1 MEIGSEIWYI
11 TGRIFKM
18 GLMKRRTF
26 IRNSVAGAA
35 FLSAFPYEALA
46 LEKKLYPH
54 DRVQLGSTGIEMSRM
69 AMGTGTN
76 GYGGSSDQT
85 RRLGIKGV
93 ADLLRAAY
101 DDGINFWETADQYG
115 SHPHVGSA
123 LSKVDRES
131 VVILTKTN
139 SQTYEDV
146 KKDLD
151 RFRKE
156 LGTDYMDII
165 LLHAVTD
172 PQWNQNM
179 KGAMEALAEAK
190 EAGIIRAHGLSC
202 HSIGAL
208 QTAADEP
215 WVDVDLARFNPGGA
229 RMDADVPTVR
239 KVLTRMK
246 ANGKAI
252 IAMKVYGCGQ
262 LLDMKDECLQFQT
275 GEGLADAFTLGM
287 ESIEQLKDIQQRL
300 PEASVR
306 A

>member
-1 MEIGSEIWYI
+1 M
-11 TGRIFKM
+11 
-18 GLMKRRTF
+18 
-26 IRNSVAGAA
+26 AGAA

-54 DRVQLGSTGIEMSRM
+54 DRIKLGNTGIEMSRM
-69 AMGTGTN
+69 AMGTGTH
-76 GYGGSSDQT
+76 GFGGASNQT
-85 RRLGIKGV
+85 RQMGIKGV
-93 ADLLRAAY
+93 SDMLRAAY

-115 SHPHVGSA
+115 SHPHVGTA
-123 LSKVDRES
+123 LKKVEREK
-131 VVILTKTN
+131 VVILTKSN
-139 SQTYEDV
+139 SSSYEAM

-151 RFRKE
+151 RFRQE
-156 LGTDYMDII
+156 LGTDYLDIV

-172 PQWNQNM
+172 PQWNQKM
-179 KGAMEALAEAK
+179 TGAMEALSEAK
-190 EAGIIRAHGLSC
+190 EQGIVRAHGVSC

-208 QTAADEP
+208 EAAADEP
-215 WVDVDLARFNPGGA
+215 WVEVDLARYNPGGA

-246 ANGKAI
+246 RNGKAI
-252 IAMKVYGCGQ
+252 IAMKVYGCGE

-275 GEGLADAFTLGM
+275 GEGLAHAFTMGF
-287 ESIEQLKDIQQRL
+287 ESIEQLKDIQKRL

>member
-1 MEIGSEIWYI
+1 
-11 TGRIFKM
+11 
-18 GLMKRRTF
+18 MKRRTF
-26 IRNSVAGAA
+26 IRNTLAGSAL
-35 FLSAFPYEALA
+35 LSAFPYEALA
-46 LEKKLYPH
+46 LEQKLYPH
-54 DRVQLGSTGIEMSRM
+54 DRVKLGNTGIEMSRM

-85 RRLGIKGV
+85 RRLGIKGLS
-93 ADLLRAAY
+93 DMLRAGF
-101 DDGINFWETADQYG
+101 DEGINFWETADQYG
-115 SHPHVGSA
+115 SHPHVGEA
-123 LSKVDRES
+123 LKKVKREE
-131 VVILTKTN
+131 VVLLTKTN
-139 SQTYEDV
+139 SRTYEDV

-165 LLHAVTD
+165 LLHAVTE
-172 PQWNQNM
+172 PQWNQDF

-190 EAGIIRAHGLSC
+190 EEGIIRAHGVSC
-202 HSIGAL
+202 HSIAAL
-208 QTAADEP
+208 EAAADEP

-229 RMDADVPTVR
+229 RMDADVPTVQ

-262 LLDMKDECLQFQT
+262 LLDRKDECLQFQT
-275 GEGLADAFTLGM
+275 GTGIADAFTLGM
-287 ESIEQLKDIQQRL
+287 ESIEHLKDIQKRL

>member
-1 MEIGSEIWYI
+1 
-11 TGRIFKM
+11 
-18 GLMKRRTF
+18 MKRRTF
-26 IRNSVAGAA
+26 IRNTVAGSV

-54 DRVQLGSTGIEMSRM
+54 DRVKLGNTGIEMSRM

-76 GYGGSSDQT
+76 GYAGASNQT
-85 RRLGIKGV
+85 RQLGIKGV
-93 ADLLRAAY
+93 SDLLIAGF
-101 DDGINFWETADQYG
+101 DEGINFWDTADQYG
-115 SHPHVGSA
+115 SHPHVAAA
-123 LSKVDRES
+123 LKKVDRDKI
-131 VVILTKTN
+131 VILTKSN
-139 SQTYEDV
+139 STTYKDM

-151 RFRKE
+151 RFRLE

-172 PQWNQNM
+172 PDWNQNL

-190 EAGIIRAHGLSC
+190 EDGILRAHGVSC

-208 QTAADEP
+208 ETAADEP

-229 RMDADVPTVR
+229 RMDADVPTVQ

-246 ANGKAI
+246 KNGKAI

-262 LLDMKDECLQFQT
+262 LLDKKDECLQFQT
-275 GEGLADAFTLGM
+275 GTGIADAFTLGL
-287 ESIEQLKDIQQRL
+287 ENFEQLKDIQKRL
-300 PEASVR
+300 PEASIR

>member
-1 MEIGSEIWYI
+1 
-11 TGRIFKM
+11 
-18 GLMKRRTF
+18 
-26 IRNSVAGAA
+26 VAGAA

-54 DRVQLGSTGIEMSRM
+54 DRVKLGKTGIEMSRM
-69 AMGTGTN
+69 AMGTGTH
-76 GYGGSSDQT
+76 GFGGASNQT
-85 RRLGIKGV
+85 RQMGIKGV
-93 ADLLRAAY
+93 SDMLRAAY

-115 SHPHVGSA
+115 SHPHVGTA
-123 LSKVDRES
+123 LKKVEREK
-131 VVILTKTN
+131 VVILTKSN
-139 SQTYEDV
+139 SNSYEAM

-151 RFRKE
+151 RFRQE
-156 LGTDYMDII
+156 LGTDYLDIV

-179 KGAMEALAEAK
+179 TGAMEALSEAK
-190 EAGIIRAHGLSC
+190 EKGLIRAHGVSC

-208 QTAADEP
+208 EAAADEP
-215 WVDVDLARFNPGGA
+215 WVEVDLARYNPGGA

-246 ANGKAI
+246 NNGKAI

-275 GEGLADAFTLGM
+275 GEGLADAFTMGF
-287 ESIEQLKDIQQRL
+287 ESIEQLRDIQKRL
-300 PEASVR
+300 PESSVR
-306 A
+306 V

>member
-1 MEIGSEIWYI
+1 
-11 TGRIFKM
+11 
-18 GLMKRRTF
+18 MKRRTF
-26 IRNSVAGAA
+26 IRTTVAGSVV
-35 FLSAFPYEALA
+35 LSAFPYQALA
-46 LEKKLYPH
+46 VQNRLYPH
-54 DRVQLGSTGIEMSRM
+54 DRVKLGNTGIEMSRM

-93 ADLLRAAY
+93 SDMLRAGF
-101 DDGINFWETADQYG
+101 DEGINFWETADQYG
-115 SHPHVGSA
+115 SHPHVAAA
-123 LSKVDRES
+123 LKKVEREK
-131 VVILTKTN
+131 VVILTKSN
-139 SQTYEDV
+139 STTYKDM

-151 RFRKE
+151 RFRIE

-172 PQWNQNM
+172 PDWNQKLN
-179 KGAMEALAEAK
+179 GAMEALAEAK
-190 EAGIIRAHGLSC
+190 EEGILRAHGVSC

-208 QTAADEP
+208 ETAADEP

-229 RMDADVPTVR
+229 RMDADVPTVQ

-262 LLDMKDECLQFQT
+262 LLNMKDECLQFQT
-275 GEGLADAFTLGM
+275 GSGIANAFTLGL
-287 ESIEQLKDIQQRL
+287 ESIEQLKDIQKRL